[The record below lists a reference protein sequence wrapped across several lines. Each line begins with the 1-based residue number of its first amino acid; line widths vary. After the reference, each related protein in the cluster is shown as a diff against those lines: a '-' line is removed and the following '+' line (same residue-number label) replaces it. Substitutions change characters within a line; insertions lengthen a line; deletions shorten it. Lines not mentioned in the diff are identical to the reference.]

1 MPCVPGTKRP
11 SCPDDLGPL
20 NPGGV
25 GFMER
30 GAPTCHEAGEKGVP
44 ESRTQG
50 RMDSGVRGGSYSLIA
65 SKASCS
71 ELYTIPC
78 ALNSTTPFDKTIM
91 DMVVPSHLCFNDSLN
106 PGCGDSRSPAL
117 MGYRAG
123 KEPCSRVTGCR
134 AL

>member
-50 RMDSGVRGGSYSLIA
+50 RMDSGVGLRIVATVDRDVLVRGNRAVRQNIIGHGVSPASHA
-65 SKASCS
+65 SKP
-71 ELYTIPC
+71 L
-78 ALNSTTPFDKTIM
+78 
-91 DMVVPSHLCFNDSLN
+91 
-106 PGCGDSRSPAL
+106 
-117 MGYRAG
+117 
-123 KEPCSRVTGCR
+123 
-134 AL
+134 

>member
-50 RMDSGVRGGSYSLIA
+50 RMDSGVRGGSYSLITFPP
-65 SKASCS
+65 SCAPS
-71 ELYTIPC
+71 AHPLGSPNTKPRPC
-78 ALNSTTPFDKTIM
+78 TPGA
-91 DMVVPSHLCFNDSLN
+91 PWSQ
-106 PGCGDSRSPAL
+106 
-117 MGYRAG
+117 
-123 KEPCSRVTGCR
+123 
-134 AL
+134 